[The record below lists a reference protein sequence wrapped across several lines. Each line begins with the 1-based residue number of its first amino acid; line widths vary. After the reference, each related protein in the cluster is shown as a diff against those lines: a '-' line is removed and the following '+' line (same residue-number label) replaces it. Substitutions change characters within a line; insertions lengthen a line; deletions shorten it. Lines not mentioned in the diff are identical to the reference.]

1 VPFDGAR
8 ADEEPGADVLVGEFF
23 ANQPNDVGLL
33 WGELARIAAP
43 GLDRAGHIAADPIRV
58 GQPPVVGPLP
68 PSIIDARG
76 VDLSFTTDQS
86 QPVLGMP
93 GSRLGTPLT
102 RIGIFG
108 STPEGGVSVGYTG
121 SSNDLE
127 DLHGTRHS
135 TSFPTSN
142 QPHRRHRLRLLA
154 APRTPISERDEP
166 AASSVIE
173 PNHFFSPGGSPARP
187 Q

>member
-1 VPFDGAR
+1 LIVPGTS
-8 ADEEPGADVLVGEFF
+8 P
-23 ANQPNDVGLL
+23 
-33 WGELARIAAP
+33 
-43 GLDRAGHIAADPIRV
+43 PIQF

-93 GSRLGTPLT
+93 GSRLGPHSP
-102 RIGIFG
+102 GSAFSG

-127 DLHGTRHS
+127 DLHRNPTPNQLPNLES
-135 TSFPTSN
+135 TPS
-142 QPHRRHRLRLLA
+142 
-154 APRTPISERDEP
+154 APPPPIAGRTPYTNFRT
-166 AASSVIE
+166 
-173 PNHFFSPGGSPARP
+173 R
-187 Q
+187 

>member
-1 VPFDGAR
+1 LIVPGTSPPIQF
-8 ADEEPGADVLVGEFF
+8 
-23 ANQPNDVGLL
+23 
-33 WGELARIAAP
+33 
-43 GLDRAGHIAADPIRV
+43 GH
-58 GQPPVVGPLP
+58 PPVVGPLP

-127 DLHGTRHS
+127 DLHGNPTPNQLPNLES
-135 TSFPTSN
+135 TPS
-142 QPHRRHRLRLLA
+142 
-154 APRTPISERDEP
+154 APPPPIAGRTPYTNFRT
-166 AASSVIE
+166 
-173 PNHFFSPGGSPARP
+173 R
-187 Q
+187 